1 MRSTFRHVKET
12 IRWKFDDTRTYIIL
26 VSRGLNFAWHRD
38 MKIARSQNL
47 SSSITIHVCLNS
59 IKFRLREKKK
69 KIRVVFIT
77 RGKMIY
83 YSSN

>member
-12 IRWKFDDTRTYIIL
+12 IRWNTRTYIIL

-47 SSSITIHVCLNS
+47 SSSITIHVCMFELDQVS
-59 IKFRLREKKK
+59 FTRKKK

-77 RGKMIY
+77 RGKMNY